1 MGRTIENY
9 LKEMGIGEAQSFEN
23 MAVFPLTWPQ
33 NGGPEY
39 ITLREALERGVFTV
53 TETSE
58 GGSVPELRV
67 ENKGDVAVLMLD
79 GEELAG
85 AKQNRIINTTIM
97 VAPKSGL
104 KVPVS
109 CTEQGR
115 WSYVSPEFAE
125 SGHQMDRKL
134 RSVNMGAVHAS
145 LASSGGFRSDQ
156 GRVWQEVAK
165 MSDDAQVVS
174 RTGAMKDVYD
184 AKGAELD
191 DYLKSFRV
199 VDGQKGMLVFLDGRP
214 VGFDF
219 VSRPEAFGRLFPK
232 LAKSYAMEAMLSA
245 QEAKRR
251 AGRKKTRLFGQGPG
265 EGKSAEDSAAEESG
279 ARAKTAKNPTAGEA
293 RSFLAAAA
301 ACDEQ
306 KNASVGLGSYYRC
319 AGPGLVGSA
328 LAVDEAVVH
337 MAFFGVDEG
346 QQAGPMARMSSR
358 RGFRII

>member
-9 LKEMGIGEAQSFEN
+9 LKDMGLGEVQAFDN
-23 MAVFPLTWPQ
+23 MAVFPLTRSS

-39 ITLREALERGVFTV
+39 ITLREALERGVFAV

-67 ENKGDVAVLMLD
+67 ENKGDVAVLLLD

-85 AKQNRIINTTIM
+85 AKQNRIINTTIL
-97 VAPKSGL
+97 VGPKSGL

-115 WSYVSPEFAE
+115 WSYMSREFAE

-134 RSVNMGAVHAS
+134 RSANMEAVHAS
-145 LASSGGFRSDQ
+145 LRVSKEFRSDQ
-156 GRVWQEVAK
+156 GLVWDRVAEIAHAAAVPT
-165 MSDDAQVVS
+165 

-184 AKGAELD
+184 AKGADLD

-199 VDGQKGMLVFLDGRP
+199 VDGQKGMLVFLEGKP

-219 VSRPEAFGRLFPK
+219 VSRPAAFGLLFPK
-232 LAKSYAMEAMLSA
+232 LVKSYAMEALLA
-245 QEAKRR
+245 AEAEKQR
-251 AGRKKTRLFGQGPG
+251 AGRKRTKLFGKGPEEAKGAG
-265 EGKSAEDSAAEESG
+265 EKAAKSKAAKSPSAEEAG
-279 ARAKTAKNPTAGEA
+279 A
-293 RSFLAAAA
+293 FLAAAG

-306 KNASVGLGSYYRC
+306 KNESVGLGSYYRY
-319 AGPGLVGSA
+319 AGPAMVGSA
-328 LAVDEAVVH
+328 LAVDQAVVH
-337 MAFFGVDEG
+337 MAFFRVDEAEK
-346 QQAGPMARMSSR
+346 AGNIARMGSR
-358 RGFRII
+358 RGYRIY